1 MPSKYGAKVDR
12 FYRSARWQ
20 KARLAVIAEN
30 RGICQMCHKR
40 RGTEVHHIIPVTGSN
55 VDDPAIALG
64 KDNLMLLCKECH
76 DAIRHAEENKGG
88 VAIQFDENGEAV
100 VMKNP
105 RRVG

>member
-12 FYRSARWQ
+12 FYRSAKWQ
-20 KARLAVIAEN
+20 KARLVVIAEN

-40 RGTEVHHIIPVTGSN
+40 KGTEVHHIIPVTDGN
-55 VDDPAIALG
+55 VDDPAIALS

-76 DAIRHAEENKGG
+76 DSIRHAEENKGG
-88 VAIQFDENGEAV
+88 VAIQFDDNGEAV